1 MTFRE
6 LALIAG
12 VTFGAALIAPMFLI
26 PVLRRMGVLDKPNA
40 RSLHST
46 VRVRGAG
53 LATLIGVIVGSAMT
67 LATLESDVAVNIAVV
82 VGAMIL
88 VSLVGAIEDWKGLS
102 IVARAGLQF
111 GIGVLLA
118 TGIVLLAGAPW
129 WLIPIFGFTFAAYVN
144 IANFMDGVNGI
155 SAMHGL
161 IVGSLYAVLAWV
173 IDLTWITALAS
184 VVALAFAAFLPW
196 NLGRGRVFLG
206 DAGSYLLGGSLAAL
220 SVALVA
226 SGASIV
232 AVLAPLSVYLIDTGY
247 TLVKRI
253 AAGEKWYQSHR
264 LHVFQR
270 LTDNGLSHLQSTI
283 VVSTVTVVV
292 GAIGLL
298 VTWQPN
304 ISPLVRILTLVLAG
318 AILVVYVALPNLLK
332 RRAIKGNTKGALP

>member
-1 MTFRE
+1 MTFGQ

-12 VTFGAALIAPMFLI
+12 ASFVVALIAPVFLI
-26 PVLRRMGVLDKPNA
+26 PVLRRMGVLDKPSA

-46 VRVRGAG
+46 VTVRGAG
-53 LATLIGVIVGSAMT
+53 LATLVGVIVGSALT
-67 LATLESDVAVNIAVV
+67 LSTLEADVAATITVV

-88 VSLVGAIEDWKGLS
+88 VSVVGAVEDWKGLH
-102 IVARAGLQF
+102 IVVRAGLQF
-111 GIGVLLA
+111 GIGLLLA

-129 WLIPIFGFTFAAYVN
+129 WFIPIFGFTFAAYVN

-206 DAGSYLLGGSLAAL
+206 DAGSYLLGGGLAAL
-220 SVALVA
+220 AIALVA
-226 SGASIV
+226 SGAPII
-232 AVLAPLSVYLIDTGY
+232 AVLAPVSVYLVDTGY
-247 TLVKRI
+247 TLLKRI

-264 LHVFQR
+264 MHVFQR
-270 LTDNGLSHLQSTI
+270 LTDSGLSHLQSTC
-283 VVSTVTVVV
+283 VVST
-292 GAIGLL
+292 
-298 VTWQPN
+298 
-304 ISPLVRILTLVLAG
+304 
-318 AILVVYVALPNLLK
+318 
-332 RRAIKGNTKGALP
+332 